1 MGTGQDVGP
10 WMCLAPGTH
19 GQAGQACGEL
29 DTGPA
34 VTPLWQ
40 GLMAQ
45 RSEMGS

>member
-10 WMCLAPGTH
+10 WMCLAPGTR
-19 GQAGQACGEL
+19 GQAGHACGEL
-29 DTGPA
+29 DTGSA